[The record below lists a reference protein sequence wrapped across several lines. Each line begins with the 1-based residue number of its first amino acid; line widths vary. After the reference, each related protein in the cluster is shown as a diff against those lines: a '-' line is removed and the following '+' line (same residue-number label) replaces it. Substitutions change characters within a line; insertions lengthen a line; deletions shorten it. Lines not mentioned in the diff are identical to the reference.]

1 MDGGREPPF
10 AELDR
15 DVTAGGGAET
25 VRVRTAG
32 LRSLRIAVHNYS
44 NEVPISASKASLV
57 VTLDGRVTLLVPSQG
72 SSSST
77 WWIAAEYDHENAHL
91 ERDRGRVW
99 LRIGRAGSTISEQPY
114 QGREPLPLCRLASL
128 GSAAGERQGRNR
140 LDALLAELLSAG
152 IAAKPERPFGMPGTP
167 TARSRP
173 CSALCRT
180 SCVQPPSFQGT
191 CTDLEIAVNY

>member
-1 MDGGREPPF
+1 MRTEGTRLISFRDRGKWTEPPF

-57 VTLDGRVTLLVPSQG
+57 VTFDGRVTLPVPSQG

-77 WWIAAEYDHENAHL
+77 WWIAAEYDQENAHL
-91 ERDRGRVW
+91 EV
-99 LRIGRAGSTISEQPY
+99 IH
-114 QGREPLPLCRLASL
+114 
-128 GSAAGERQGRNR
+128 
-140 LDALLAELLSAG
+140 LLSAT
-152 IAAKPERPFGMPGTP
+152 AAAYGFE
-167 TARSRP
+167 
-173 CSALCRT
+173 
-180 SCVQPPSFQGT
+180 
-191 CTDLEIAVNY
+191 